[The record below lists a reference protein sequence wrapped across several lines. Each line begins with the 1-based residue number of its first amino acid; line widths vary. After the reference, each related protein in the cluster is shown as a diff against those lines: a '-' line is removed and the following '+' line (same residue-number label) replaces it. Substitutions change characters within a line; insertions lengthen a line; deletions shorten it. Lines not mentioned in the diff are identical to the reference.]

1 MTSILTELSR
11 WANKLPYWEQAA
23 LDKILAGVQ
32 LTESV
37 YDELLHYL
45 LEDED
50 LATATRSRPEL
61 QFPHTA
67 TTGFQSSTGVQ
78 LTKISNLQEVN
89 ALVPGQTLTFGQ
101 ALTAIFGA
109 NGSGK
114 SGYARVLG
122 CAGFTRGDK
131 EVLPDVTQPSGV
143 ALGHYYPTN
152 YPSLCTPP
160 LQV

>member
-1 MTSILTELSR
+1 MTSILTELSQ
-11 WANKLPYWEQAA
+11 WINTLPYWEQAA
-23 LDKILAGVQ
+23 LDKIVVGVE

-37 YDELLHYL
+37 YDELLQYL
-45 LEDED
+45 LEDAK
-50 LATATRSRPEL
+50 LVTSTHPRPEL

-78 LTKISNLQEVN
+78 LTKISNLQDVN
-89 ALVPGQTLTFGQ
+89 ALVPEQTLTFGQ

-131 EVLPDVTQPSGV
+131 EVLPDITQPSGV
-143 ALGHYYPTN
+143 NTI
-152 YPSLCTPP
+152 PSADIEISDGISTKIIH
-160 LQV
+160 